1 MWHGKT
7 REVLPAR
14 EEACRRNGG
23 MDPQA
28 MLGLLGLGVPTD
40 ISRHEKKV
48 GLGGLSTKVQFF
60 FKHLE
65 TRTEI
70 LVRILEILTEKRFT
84 FLKTFEDLD
93 TGRAGYAPVHSS
105 SSIEF
110 GSDHQPPQRNV
121 MEQRLSNGTGQDR
134 PGSGRKAMT
143 CTAEKE

>member
-1 MWHGKT
+1 
-7 REVLPAR
+7 
-14 EEACRRNGG
+14 
-23 MDPQA
+23 MDRQA

-48 GLGGLSTKVQFF
+48 GLGGLSTKAQFF

-105 SSIEF
+105 SGI
-110 GSDHQPPQRNV
+110 GMDR
-121 MEQRLSNGTGQDR
+121 EQRLSNGTGQDR